1 MIRAWI
7 GLALLA
13 GSWLVGLSYYHAAD
27 MVLWA
32 ILVVA
37 GTALMTTAVKV
48 QPPRG
53 LALPAILM
61 LAPAA
66 LVAPWPYRMAILLV
80 MLGLALQ
87 AAAIPRRWPRAV
99 GNSAITAGTVLLAQ
113 ALTIQAYQWL
123 SSCSHGLPA
132 PLAGLLSGVM
142 TMAGA
147 ISGSTDSSVA
157 IHSMRQIHRF
167 AATWELLLDPVTA
180 CFVAGAV
187 VLLALTGRD
196 VSAGKPWRRMTK
208 SVGILL
214 ICAAVWLP
222 PRAGLLMA
230 IYMHRALVTDY
241 DSKLELM
248 GPFWN
253 PWVHLALLAPLLLL
267 AWRFVAPACAA
278 DQAPTG
284 HVVPE
289 PVQAGRRW
297 RKVAACALAAA
308 AVAMST
314 IAIFWDNYGQRKG
327 GRVFVDEF
335 HSTWEPTDRP
345 MDTTWYGQPAGYN
358 YACIYD
364 YLSRFYEMSRLK
376 APINDGVLSKC
387 DVLMLKVPTSA
398 YAPDER
404 AAIRRFVEDGGG
416 VMLIG
421 EHTDVFGTGRNLNE
435 VGRMFGFEF
444 DYDCLFGIDSFF
456 DETWTPPLVR
466 HPIAAWM
473 PPLEFAV
480 SCSIKPSGPG
490 QAVIRSTGLKSM
502 HADYHVRNFYPQAE
516 DSPEMRYGSFVQA
529 WATKCGKGR
538 VAAFTDS
545 TQFSNFCTF
554 EPGKPELMLGMVEW
568 LNRVGRDSFRLPMLL
583 GSLVL
588 LVLALLAARPV
599 AVIWPVLIAA
609 GTLGW
614 AGATIGMQQAQSR
627 LVQPPAALRPMTMV
641 MMDRTVSTVWF
652 PKSGFISGRNDG
664 FGVFE
669 RWILRLG
676 YFTRRAAGPDVL
688 SGDLAVFIDANQ
700 PVTKDFRDAVARYVQ
715 AGGKVLVLDGPEN
728 SESTTNS
735 LLWPYGLSVRHD
747 MPTLRGPLVVPP
759 QWPRPT
765 SLSACQVSGGTP
777 FIHIGEKPVAT
788 MARYGKGS
796 VTVVAF
802 SSLFND
808 ANMGVTGDVIPDV
821 AMKAR
826 YELEF
831 ALLRAIVRGSAA
843 SRPATASSPSDG
855 GPASLGPSLFSSSG
869 VP

>member
-1 MIRAWI
+1 
-7 GLALLA
+7 
-13 GSWLVGLSYYHAAD
+13 
-27 MVLWA
+27 
-32 ILVVA
+32 VVA
-37 GTALMTTAVKV
+37 
-48 QPPRG
+48 
-53 LALPAILM
+53 
-61 LAPAA
+61 
-66 LVAPWPYRMAILLV
+66 
-80 MLGLALQ
+80 
-87 AAAIPRRWPRAV
+87 
-99 GNSAITAGTVLLAQ
+99 AGTVLLAQ
-113 ALTIQAYQWL
+113 GLTIQAYQWL
-123 SSCSHGLPA
+123 SSRSHDLPA

-180 CFVAGAV
+180 CFLAGAV

-196 VSAGKPWRRMTK
+196 ASADKPRLRMTK

-214 ICAAVWLP
+214 VCAAVWLP
-222 PRAGLLMA
+222 LRAGMLMA

-253 PWVHLALLAPLLLL
+253 PWVHMVLLAPLLLL
-267 AWRFVAPACAA
+267 AWRFVAPATVAS
-278 DQAPTG
+278 QAPKGAIAT
-284 HVVPE
+284 E
-289 PVQAGRRW
+289 PGGAGLWRR
-297 RKVAACALAAA
+297 KLAACALAAT
-308 AVAMST
+308 AVAMFT
-314 IAIFWDNYGQRKG
+314 VAICWDNYGQRKG

-358 YACIYD
+358 FACIYD

-376 APINDGVLSKC
+376 APINDGILSGC

-398 YAPDER
+398 YMPEER
-404 AAIRRFVEDGGG
+404 AAIRRFVEGGG
-416 VMLIG
+416 GIMLIG

-435 VGRMFGFEF
+435 IGRMFGFEF

-456 DETWTPPLVR
+456 NETWAPPLVP
-466 HPIAAWM
+466 HPIAAGM

-480 SCSIKPSGPG
+480 SCSIKPSGSG
-490 QAVIRSTGLKSM
+490 HAVIRSTGLKSM
-502 HADYHVRNFYPQAE
+502 SADYHVRNFYPQAE
-516 DSPEMRYGSFVQA
+516 DRPEMRYGSFVQA

-568 LNRVGRDSFRLPMLL
+568 LNRVGGDSFRLPMLL

-588 LVLALLAARPV
+588 LVLALLVARPA
-599 AVIWPVLIAA
+599 AVIWPVLVAA

-614 AGATIGMQQAQSR
+614 AGATIGMQRTQSW
-627 LVQPPAALRPMTMV
+627 LVQPPTAFRPMTV
-641 MMDRTVSTVWF
+641 VTMDRTVSTVWL

-676 YFTRRAAGPDVL
+676 YFTRRSGGQDVL
-688 SGDLAVFIDANQ
+688 NGDLAVFIDANQ
-700 PVTKDFRDAVARYVQ
+700 PVTKDFRDAVARHVE

-728 SESTTNS
+728 SESTANS
-735 LLWPYGLSVRHD
+735 LLWPYGLSIRHD
-747 MPTLRGPLVVPP
+747 MPTLRGPLIVPP

-788 MARYGKGS
+788 TARYGKGS

-821 AMKAR
+821 AMRAR

-831 ALLRAIVRGSAA
+831 ALLRAIVQGSAA
-843 SRPATASSPSDG
+843 SRPATASSPFLAG
-855 GPASLGPSLFSSSG
+855 QE
-869 VP
+869 